1 MSYVTNPQV
10 IHETIDGET
19 IIIDLATGT
28 YFSLRGSAPAIWNV
42 LVQGASA
49 ERVVEELRSRYEAG
63 PGEIED
69 AAGDFL
75 AQLEREQLIA
85 ASPNGAGAA
94 PVTESRSDRAAF
106 EAPRLEKFEDMQ
118 DIILLDPVHNVDDRG
133 WPHAAPVSG

>member
-49 ERVVEELRSRYEAG
+49 ERVVEELRSRYEAE

-85 ASPNGAGAA
+85 ASPNGAG
-94 PVTESRSDRAAF
+94 SRSLRGSPAREVRGHAGHHPARPRAQRRRS
-106 EAPRLEKFEDMQ
+106 RLAA
-118 DIILLDPVHNVDDRG
+118 RG
-133 WPHAAPVSG
+133 ARLRLTRAQ